1 MTVYSGSVDP
11 LSNFKMFTRE
21 GNVTLCLKTARNLKI
36 VLLGIKQFFAEFSAR
51 LLLAVG
57 VWIKWFSV
65 YLQNLHISSESFKQL
80 QRWFSNILF
89 DFSFTLVFMSI
100 IDVLLFNLMTGS
112 CNKTI
117 ISFILQRI
125 QGPFI
130 FFSNYFTLTSSQKI
144 IFLLACW

>member
-57 VWIKWFSV
+57 V
-65 YLQNLHISSESFKQL
+65 
-80 QRWFSNILF
+80 
-89 DFSFTLVFMSI
+89 
-100 IDVLLFNLMTGS
+100 
-112 CNKTI
+112 
-117 ISFILQRI
+117 
-125 QGPFI
+125 
-130 FFSNYFTLTSSQKI
+130 
-144 IFLLACW
+144 